1 LRPRTTAEYLMIER
15 RRAHKPQEPERSAR
29 DTNVTGRRVA
39 ACLLDSCLV
48 LLVSCPALAPL
59 LFLRTSLSAILSVLL
74 LFLFVNFVV
83 YVGYFVVLEGLSG
96 RTLGK
101 MLLGIEVVRAEDGG
115 PPGMGRAALRALMF
129 LAVDGLAGLFVI
141 LASSRHQRL
150 GDMAANTLVV
160 RRGRRIR

>member
-1 LRPRTTAEYLMIER
+1 MIGR
-15 RRAHKPQEPERSAR
+15 GQACRPQEPETSAY
-29 DTNVTGRRVA
+29 DTKVAGRRVA

-59 LFLRTSLSAILSVLL
+59 LSLQPSLSGILSVLL
-74 LFLFVNFVV
+74 LFLFVNLVV
-83 YVGYFVVLEGLSG
+83 YLGYFVVFEGLTG
-96 RTLGK
+96 RTFGT
-101 MLLGIEVVRAEDGG
+101 MLLNVEVVRAEDGG

-129 LAVDGLAGLFVI
+129 LAVDGVAGLFVI

-160 RRGRRIR
+160 RKNQRSR

>member
-1 LRPRTTAEYLMIER
+1 MMNEWRAYKPR
-15 RRAHKPQEPERSAR
+15 EPEISAR

-48 LLVSCPALAPL
+48 LLLSCPAFAPL
-59 LFLRTSLSAILSVLL
+59 VIVRPSYSAILSVLL
-74 LFLFVNFVV
+74 FFLFVTLVV
-83 YVGYFVVLEGLSG
+83 YLGYLVVFEGLSG
-96 RTLGK
+96 RTLGE
-101 MLLGIEVVRAEDGG
+101 MLWDIEVVRAEDGG
-115 PPGMGRAALRALMF
+115 RPGLGKAALRALMF

-160 RRGRRIR
+160 RRDRRIR